1 MRNLWKIAAALA
13 VGLCVLTGCH
23 GSRQKK
29 DIVILSQYEPHT
41 QISQSIE
48 DAARKEFSDT
58 SRYNLHFYSVYAYV
72 GSYWNRRE
80 YERDLKPLLTA
91 TLDRVKR
98 EVGRPDLII
107 MHGDFISH
115 AAAGLDDTLLA
126 QTPLLC
132 TGVVHPKWNNL
143 LPMMRNAVVIEA
155 VPEVKKNLD
164 FISELGFSNHVV
176 TVMDSTYIDDR
187 IRECIIEQIGGD
199 PEHYRP
205 NLHLEQEDRFINGD
219 LRDPRTT
226 LFPVSTMWPEKNDRH
241 PDRQG
246 AFKLEW
252 VFYTKQYNTSFL
264 HIKHDA
270 YSTTAM
276 SYNIGQYFTMMPEP
290 FDLPLV
296 NALNYCLGG
305 YFTPF
310 PSMWK
315 QVHPIVDRLLDG
327 EDPKSIPWGT
337 LEKDY
342 WLDWRFARSIHPY
355 ASDFPRGV
363 KFVNLPWRERSRA
376 MNALVYVSIV
386 LLAAA
391 FVVFAVIIPS
401 VMSSRHK
408 QQRRQ
413 LMEKAEEAEK
423 TQNDVEYILSQI
435 HAYLWRMLPDG
446 TLIFSPS
453 FYDDFKIGEGI
464 TVTCEAL
471 LNKVREPG
479 RTSLRELLYRRDAED
494 NTELELMVEVPGCE
508 EARAVLVHSISLT
521 ETIGNNGEIIHL
533 KAGVFYFNDRV
544 HKRNEDLRRAYRRNE
559 EVTEKERFLDSMN
572 EQIRKSV
579 DSIIFFSNILSS
591 RYGELSDSQRTEC
604 GDNVMEANGRLM
616 ALLDDVMGDA
626 RESSSD
632 THLQIT
638 ALKVADLME
647 EVYISHSVSGSRK
660 VRLEFVPGP
669 EDCKIESNRPVIIQI
684 MDNLISD
691 AYSSCRGKVSIGWA
705 ENADQEVVIFIN
717 NAVADISASIR
728 MVESIGGRIE
738 VLEFPDSPVRIELT
752 FPFTPPPPGLSALT
766 NR

>member
-1 MRNLWKIAAALA
+1 MRKLWKMMIAALA
-13 VGLCVLTGCH
+13 VLFVLTGCH
-23 GSRQKK
+23 RSRQKK

-48 DAARKEFSDT
+48 ESARREFSDT
-58 SRYNLHFYSVYAYV
+58 SRYNLHFYPVYAYV
-72 GSYWNRRE
+72 GSYWNKRE
-80 YERDLKPLLTA
+80 YERDLKPLLAA
-91 TLDRVKR
+91 TLGRVKR

-115 AAAGLDDTLLA
+115 AAARLEDTLLA

-143 LPMMRNAVVIEA
+143 LPRMRNAVVMEA

-164 FISELGFSNHVV
+164 FISALGFSNQVV

-187 IRECIIEQIGGD
+187 IRECIMEQIGGD

-205 NLHLEQEDRFINGD
+205 NLHLEQEDRFLQED
-219 LRDPRTT
+219 QRDPRTT

-290 FDLPLV
+290 FNLPLV

-342 WLDWRFARSIHPY
+342 WLDWRFAKAIHPY

-363 KFVNLPWRERSRA
+363 KFVNLPWRSRSRA
-376 MNALVYVSIV
+376 MNALVYVFLF
-386 LLAAA
+386 LLAAG
-391 FVVFAVIIPS
+391 FIVFAVITPS
-401 VMSSRHK
+401 VMSSRQK
-408 QQRRQ
+408 RQRMQ
-413 LMEKAEEAEK
+413 LIEKAGEAEK
-423 TQNDVEYILSQI
+423 AQKQVEYILSQI
-435 HAYLWRMLPDG
+435 QAYLWRMLPDG
-446 TLIFSPS
+446 TFIFSPS
-453 FYDDFKIGEGI
+453 FYKDFGIGEGV
-464 TVTCEAL
+464 TVTCEDL
-471 LNKVREPG
+471 LARVHEPG
-479 RTSLRELLYRRDAED
+479 RDSLRQMLYGQEIED
-494 NTELELMVEVPGCE
+494 NTELELMVKVPGSDSP
-508 EARAVLVHSISLT
+508 RAILVHTISLT
-521 ETIGNNGEIIHL
+521 ETIGYNEEKIHL

-544 HKRNEDLRRAYRRNE
+544 HKRNEELRKAYRRNE
-559 EVTEKERFLDSMN
+559 EITEKEHFLDSMN
-572 EQIRKSV
+572 ERIRKSV
-579 DSIIFFSNILSS
+579 DSIIFFSNILSD
-591 RYGELSDSQRTEC
+591 RYGELSESQRAEC
-604 GDNVMEANGRLM
+604 GENVMEANGKLM
-616 ALLDDVMGDA
+616 TLLDDVMADT
-626 RESSSD
+626 RESRSD

-638 ALKVADLME
+638 SLRVADLME

-669 EDCKIESNRPVIIQI
+669 EDCIIESNRPVIIQI

-717 NAVADISASIR
+717 NAVADISASVR

-738 VLEFPDSPVRIELT
+738 VLAFPDSPVRVELT
-752 FPFTPPPPGLSALT
+752 FPFTPPGLSRLT
-766 NR
+766 VR